1 MRKSVF
7 LIVLFSVIYM
17 SSAQAQLSFGVKAGV
32 NVNNIS
38 LNKSDFSTDN
48 LTGFQ
53 VGPMLE
59 WVFFGNLGIE
69 TGAFYSQRGIKI
81 KSMHDIKINK
91 NVGYLD
97 IPVNLKLMIGSS
109 DVFRPYL
116 AAGPYVSFNL
126 SDSKINDQWEAKS
139 FAAGINLGA
148 GVRLIKFLQIGINY
162 GMGLTDDYNATLD
175 RSINDLIKAQSKTW
189 SVTAGIYF

>member
-1 MRKSVF
+1 MKKCVF
-7 LIVLFSVIYM
+7 LIVLFSVVYL
-17 SSAQAQLSFGVKAGV
+17 SSTQAQLSFGVKAGV
-32 NVNNIS
+32 NVNKIS
-38 LNKSDFSTDN
+38 LNKADFSTDN

-59 WVFFGNLGIE
+59 WIFLGNLGLE
-69 TGAFYSQRGIKI
+69 TGVFYSQRGIKI
-81 KSMHDIKINK
+81 EKISDIKISK

-97 IPVNLKLMIGSS
+97 IPVNLKFMIGLS
-109 DVFRPYL
+109 DTFRPYI

-126 SDSKINDQWEAKS
+126 SDSKINDQWKAKS

-148 GVRLIKFLQIGINY
+148 GVRLLKFLQVGINY
-162 GMGLTDDYNATLD
+162 GIGLTDDYSTISD
-175 RSINDLIKAQSKTW
+175 TKISDLKAQSKTW

>member
-1 MRKSVF
+1 MKKCVL
-7 LIVLFSVIYM
+7 LIALFSAVCL
-17 SSAQAQLSFGVKAGV
+17 SSTQAQLSFGVKAGV
-32 NVNNIS
+32 NVNKIS
-38 LNKSDFSTDN
+38 LNKADFSTDN

-59 WVFFGNLGIE
+59 WVFLGNLGLE
-69 TGAFYSQRGIKI
+69 TGVFYSQRGIKI
-81 KSMHDIKINK
+81 KQFKDIKVSK

-97 IPVNLKLMIGSS
+97 VPVNLKLMIGLS
-109 DVFRPYL
+109 DAFRPYF

-126 SDSKINDQWEAKS
+126 SDSKINEQWKAKS

-148 GVRLIKFLQIGINY
+148 GIRLLKFLQVGVNY

-175 RSINDLIKAQSKTW
+175 TTVGDLIKAQSNTW

>member
-1 MRKSVF
+1 MKKCVY
-7 LIVLFSVIYM
+7 LIALFSVIYV

-32 NVNNIS
+32 NVNKIS

-59 WVFFGNLGIE
+59 WMFLGNLGIE
-69 TGAFYSQRGIKI
+69 TGVFYSQRGIKI
-81 KSMHDIKINK
+81 DSFQDIKISK

-97 IPVNLKLMIGSS
+97 VPVNLKMMIGLS
-109 DVFRPYL
+109 DAFSPYL
-116 AAGPYVSFNL
+116 SAGPYVSFNL
-126 SDSKINDQWEAKS
+126 SDSKINEQWKAKS

-148 GVRLIKFLQIGINY
+148 GVRLLKFLQVGVNY
-162 GMGLTDDYNATLD
+162 GMGLTNDYNATLD
-175 RSINDLIKAQSKTW
+175 TTLGDLIKAQSNTW

>member
-1 MRKSVF
+1 MICV
-7 LIVLFSVIYM
+7 

-32 NVNNIS
+32 NVNKIS
-38 LNKSDFSTDN
+38 LDNSSFSTDN

-59 WVFFGNLGIE
+59 WTFLGSLGLE
-69 TGAFYSQRGIKI
+69 AGVLYSQRGIKI
-81 KSMHDIKINK
+81 KEVEDIKISK

-97 IPVNLKLMIGSS
+97 IPVNLKFMIGLG
-109 DVFRPYL
+109 DIFKPYF

-126 SDSKINDQWEAKS
+126 SDSEISEQWKTKS

-148 GVRLIKFLQIGINY
+148 GVRLLKFLQIGVNY
-162 GMGLTDDYNATLD
+162 GMGLTDDYSTI
-175 RSINDLIKAQSKTW
+175 SKTTVGDLKAQSNTW